1 MGYDGKLHLEWNQQS
16 LALLTE
22 RNHNLAVGINTAIG
36 MDLHVLT
43 QTIFKRY

>member
-22 RNHNLAVGINTAIG
+22 RKHLVVGINTAIG

-43 QTIFKRY
+43 QTTFKRY